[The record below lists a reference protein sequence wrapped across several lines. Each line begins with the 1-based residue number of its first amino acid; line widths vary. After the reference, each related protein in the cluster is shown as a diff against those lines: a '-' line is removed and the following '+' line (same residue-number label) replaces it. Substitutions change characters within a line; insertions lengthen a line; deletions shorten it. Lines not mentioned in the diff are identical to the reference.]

1 MRILAIIGSPRA
13 GNTLKTAQLLEKELQ
28 KSDDS
33 LEFEYINLWK
43 ADIKLCLGC
52 FNCMAKGI
60 ENCPLQDDITSIIQ
74 KMTKAD
80 GIILASPVYVMNV
93 TSNMKNF
100 IDRLAAFCHRP
111 AFFQQ
116 KALVLSTVGGVGVK
130 KVLSYLKEV
139 AEAIGMQD
147 VTKLGLV
154 TPPASLISPKLQKKN
169 DSAVHKSALKFWQS
183 LQKKTITPSL
193 GSVIQFEAQKVVFSK
208 ESTHEAFPADYS
220 FYAKLQKNNYWVNAN
235 VAWYKIL
242 IGRSFGIFISF
253 VMK

>member
-60 ENCPLQDDITSIIQ
+60 ENCPLKDDIPSIIQ

-116 KALVLSTVGGVGVK
+116 KALVLSTVGGVGVE

-154 TPPASLISPKLQKKN
+154 TPPAS
-169 DSAVHKSALKFWQS
+169 
-183 LQKKTITPSL
+183 
-193 GSVIQFEAQKVVFSK
+193 
-208 ESTHEAFPADYS
+208 
-220 FYAKLQKNNYWVNAN
+220 
-235 VAWYKIL
+235 
-242 IGRSFGIFISF
+242 
-253 VMK
+253 